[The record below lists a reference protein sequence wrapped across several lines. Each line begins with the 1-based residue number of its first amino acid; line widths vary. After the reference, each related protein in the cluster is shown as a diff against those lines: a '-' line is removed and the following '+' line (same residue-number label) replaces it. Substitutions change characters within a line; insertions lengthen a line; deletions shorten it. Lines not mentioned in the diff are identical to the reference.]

1 MPLIR
6 HAIQRDATL
15 LARLQEKTF
24 RDTFEATNSPADM
37 AEHCAMH
44 YGTALQEREIL
55 DSNLHTLVC
64 EDQGALIGFAQL
76 RWKPSPIACDAKCP
90 AEIQRLYIDKDW
102 HGKGIAHQL
111 MQRSITLVQAL
122 GADQVWLGV
131 WEKNPRAISFYNKF
145 DFVEV
150 GAHVFMVGSDAQRDI
165 IMSKL
170 CADSAAANS

>member
-6 HAIQRDATL
+6 HATQSDAAL

-24 RDTFEATNSPADM
+24 RDTFEATNSTDDM
-37 AEHCAMH
+37 TDHCATH

-55 DSNLHTLVC
+55 DPDLHTLVC

-76 RWKPSPIACDAKCP
+76 RWKACPIACDAKRP
-90 AEIQRLYIDKDW
+90 AEIQRLYIDKEW
-102 HGKGIAHQL
+102 HGKGIAQQL
-111 MQRSITLVQAL
+111 MRQSIAL
-122 GADQVWLGV
+122 LQNGGADQVWLGV
-131 WEKNPRAISFYNKF
+131 WEKNPRAIRFYNKF

-165 IMSKL
+165 IMTNNL
-170 CADSAAANS
+170 R